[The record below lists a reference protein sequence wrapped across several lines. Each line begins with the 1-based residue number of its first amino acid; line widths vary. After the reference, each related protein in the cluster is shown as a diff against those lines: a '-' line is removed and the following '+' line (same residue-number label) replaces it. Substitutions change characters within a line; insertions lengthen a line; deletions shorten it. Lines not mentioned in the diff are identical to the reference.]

1 MRGLNLMILESLK
14 VINFRVFK
22 GTHELSLAPK
32 PRDGQ
37 QPPIILFGGL
47 NGAGKTTT
55 LTAIRL
61 ALYGRQSLG
70 IGTTIKSYHQFLA
83 DSLHSSKSTRIK
95 ANNAAVELVFSYAN
109 LGVISNYHVKRS
121 WTITENKVTE
131 SLKISQDGRSINN
144 LNYEQAQGFL
154 NELIPIG
161 VSDLF
166 FFDGEKIAQLAED
179 TEGNALGES
188 FKKLIGLDVIEK
200 LISDINIFIR
210 KQNKQQLSDT
220 IKSKINI
227 LEQTL
232 KTKEQ
237 AIDAEQVN
245 YESIKICVI
254 HASKQID
261 QLTNNLNAQGGA
273 WAESREEEIKKFSS
287 YNATKD
293 ILQAQLR
300 ESISGNFPFSI
311 APDFVNH
318 CLKQLVME
326 EQSKQNKNIAKTLS
340 KHIYSLEKRLLTVV
354 EKPVFD
360 SIKKEM
366 DSEFSELLTPQGS
379 DNIIHDVSQSLHKKI
394 ASTTLDAIN
403 HQQPKANELAEEINT
418 LMKNIDSAG
427 INIARAPEQDLLSQR
442 LKELNDA
449 QEVKSELAIQLSQ
462 QKEKIKDYLRKAID
476 TVRDLDKLH
485 NQFIDSDESN
495 RALDYAHKAKSALT
509 EFSKRVA
516 VNKIKNVESEFIQ
529 SFKNLSRKYDI
540 NINAK
545 IDPHTFSVTLL
556 NDFGNEIP
564 KESLSAGERQIY
576 AIAMLDALA
585 KTSGRKLPI
594 IIDTPLGR
602 LDSKHRKKL
611 VENYF
616 PSASHQVIILSTD
629 TEIGKTYLASLDE
642 HISHKIMLD
651 YDFSNGSSHIESGYF
666 WKTSEVAV

>member
-1 MRGLNLMILESLK
+1 MILESLK

-22 GTHELSLAPK
+22 GTHEFSLAPI
-32 PRDGQ
+32 PRDDQ
-37 QPPIILFGGL
+37 HPPIILFGGL

-61 ALYGRQSLG
+61 SLYGRQSLG
-70 IGTTIKSYHQFLA
+70 IGTTVKNYHQFLA
-83 DSLHSSKSTRIK
+83 DSVHNSKVTGVK
-95 ANNAAVELVFSYAN
+95 ANNASVELVFSYAN
-109 LGVISNYHVKRS
+109 LGVISHYHVKRS
-121 WTITENKVTE
+121 WTVTGSKVTE
-131 SLKISQDGRSINN
+131 SLKISQDGHLHTS

-188 FKKLIGLDVIEK
+188 VKKLIGLDLIEK
-200 LISDINIFIR
+200 LIADINIFIR
-210 KQNKQQLSDT
+210 KTNKQQLSDD

-227 LEQTL
+227 LEQSL
-232 KTKEQ
+232 EIKNQDIDSEQ
-237 AIDAEQVN
+237 LN
-245 YESIKICVI
+245 YESIKIKLT

-261 QLTNNLNAQGGA
+261 QLTNNFNAQGGA
-273 WAESREEEIKKFSS
+273 WAASREDEIKKLSS
-287 YNATKD
+287 YNAEKD
-293 ILQAQLR
+293 MLQSQLR
-300 ESISGNFPFSI
+300 ESISSSFPFSI
-311 APDFVNH
+311 APEFVNH
-318 CLKQLVME
+318 CLQQLENE
-326 EQSKQNKNIAKTLS
+326 EQSKQNKNIARTLS
-340 KHIYSLEKRLLTVV
+340 KHISSLEKRLLAVV
-354 EKPVFD
+354 EQPIFA

-366 DSEFSELLTPQGS
+366 DSEFSELLAPQGN
-379 DNIIHDVSQSLHKKI
+379 DDIIHDVSQSLHKKI
-394 ASTTLDAIN
+394 ESAALDAIN
-403 HQQPKANELAEEINT
+403 HQQPKVNALATTLKLLNES
-418 LMKNIDSAG
+418 IDSAG
-427 INIARAPEQDLLSQR
+427 VNIARAPEQDLLSQR
-442 LKELNDA
+442 LKELNEA
-449 QEVKSELAIQLSQ
+449 QAIKSELAIQLSL
-462 QKEKIKDYLRKAID
+462 QKEKIKDDIRKAID
-476 TVRDLDKLH
+476 MVRALDKLH
-485 NQFIDSDESN
+485 NQFVDSDESN
-495 RALDYAHKAKSALT
+495 RALDYAHKAKAALT
-509 EFSKRVA
+509 EFAKRVA

-529 SFKNLSRKYDI
+529 SFKHLARKDDI

-545 IDPHTFSVTLL
+545 IEPHTFSVTLL

-629 TEIGKTYLASLDE
+629 TEIGKTYLSSLDE

-651 YDFSNGSSHIESGYF
+651 YDVSNGSSNIESGYF
-666 WKTSEVAV
+666 WQTAEAR

>member
-1 MRGLNLMILESLK
+1 MILESLK
-14 VINFRVFK
+14 VTNFRVFK
-22 GTHELSLAPK
+22 GSHEFSLAPES
-32 PRDGQ
+32 RDGQ
-37 QPPIILFGGL
+37 HPPIILFGGL

-70 IGTTIKSYHQFLA
+70 IGTTIKDYHQFLA
-83 DSLHSSKSTRIK
+83 DSVHNSKITGVK
-95 ANNAAVELVFSYAN
+95 ANNASVELVFSYAN
-109 LGVISNYHVKRS
+109 LGVISHYHVKRS
-121 WTITENKVTE
+121 WTDSGSKVTE
-131 SLKISQDGRSINN
+131 SLKISQDGRSIHN
-144 LNYEQAQGFL
+144 LSYEQAQGFL

-188 FKKLIGLDVIEK
+188 VKKLIGLDLIEK
-200 LISDINIFIR
+200 LIADINIFIR
-210 KQNKQQLSDT
+210 KQNKLQLSDD
-220 IKSKINI
+220 IKSKVNI
-227 LEQTL
+227 LEQEL
-232 KTKEQ
+232 EEKEQ
-237 AIDAEQVN
+237 AIDAGQVA
-245 YESIKICVI
+245 YESIKIQLT

-273 WAESREEEIKKFSS
+273 WAASREDEIKKLSS
-287 YNATKD
+287 YNAEKNM
-293 ILQAQLR
+293 LQSQLR
-300 ESISGNFPFSI
+300 ESISSSFPFSI
-311 APDFVNH
+311 APDFVKH
-318 CLKQLVME
+318 CLSQLENE
-326 EQSKQNKNIAKTLS
+326 EQSKQNKNIANTLS
-340 KHIYSLEKRLLTVV
+340 KHISSLEKRLLTVV
-354 EKPVFD
+354 EQPVFA

-366 DSEFSELLTPQGS
+366 DSEFSEFLSPQGN

-394 ASTTLDAIN
+394 ESAAFDALN
-403 HQQPKANELAEEINT
+403 HQQPKVNELAKKLKLLNE
-418 LMKNIDSAG
+418 NIDSAG
-427 INIARAPEQDLLSQR
+427 VNIARAPEQDLLSLR
-442 LKELNDA
+442 LKELN
-449 QEVKSELAIQLSQ
+449 EVQAIKSKLAIQLSQ
-462 QKEKIKDYLRKAID
+462 QKEKIKDGLREAID
-476 TVRDLDKLH
+476 TVRALDKLH
-485 NQFIDSDESN
+485 NQFVDSDESN
-495 RALDYAHKAKSALT
+495 RALDYAHKAKAALT
-509 EFSKRVA
+509 EFAKRVA

-529 SFKNLSRKYDI
+529 SFKHLARKDDI

-545 IDPHTFSVTLL
+545 IEPHTFSVTLL

-651 YDFSNGSSHIESGYF
+651 YNGSDGSSNIESGYF
-666 WKTSEVAV
+666 WQTTETA

>member
-1 MRGLNLMILESLK
+1 MILESLK

-22 GTHELSLAPK
+22 GTHEFSLAPK

-37 QPPIILFGGL
+37 HPPIILFGGL

-70 IGTTIKSYHQFLA
+70 IGTTIKDYHQFLA
-83 DSLHSSKSTRIK
+83 DSVHNSKVTGIK
-95 ANNAAVELVFSYAN
+95 ANNASVELVFSYAN
-109 LGVISNYHVKRS
+109 LGVISHYHIKRS
-121 WTITENKVTE
+121 WTVTGSKITE
-131 SLKISQDGRSINN
+131 SLKISQDGHPHTG
-144 LNYEQAQGFL
+144 LNYEQSQGFL

-188 FKKLIGLDVIEK
+188 VKKLIGLDLIEK
-200 LISDINIFIR
+200 LIADINIFIR
-210 KQNKQQLSDT
+210 KQNKQQLSED

-227 LEQTL
+227 LEQALTA
-232 KTKEQ
+232 KEL

-245 YESIKICVI
+245 YEAINIQLT
-254 HASKQID
+254 HAFKRID

-273 WAESREEEIKKFSS
+273 WAASREEEITKLSS
-287 YNATKD
+287 YNAEKEM
-293 ILQAQLR
+293 LQFQLR
-300 ESISGNFPFSI
+300 ESISGSFPFSI
-311 APDFVNH
+311 APEFIKH
-318 CLKQLVME
+318 CLKKLEDE
-326 EQSKQNKNIAKTLS
+326 EKSKQNKDLAKTLS
-340 KHIYSLEKRLLTVV
+340 KHISSLEKRLVTVV
-354 EKPVFD
+354 EQPVFAA
-360 SIKKEM
+360 IKKEM
-366 DSEFSELLTPQGS
+366 DSEFSALLAPQES
-379 DNIIHDVSQSLHKKI
+379 DQIIHDVSQSLHKKI
-394 ASTTLDAIN
+394 ESAALDAIN
-403 HQQPKANELAEEINT
+403 HQQPKVDELAQKLNA
-418 LMKNIDSAG
+418 LMESIDSAG
-427 INIARAPEQDLLSQR
+427 VNIARAPEQDLLSGR
-442 LKELNDA
+442 LKELNEA
-449 QEVKSELAIQLSQ
+449 QTLKSELAIQLSL
-462 QKEKIKDYLRKAID
+462 QKEKIKTDLRETID
-476 TVRDLDKLH
+476 TVRALDKLH
-485 NQFIDSDESN
+485 NQFVDSDESN
-495 RALDYAHKAKSALT
+495 RALDYAHKAKAALT
-509 EFSKRVA
+509 EFAKRVA

-529 SFKNLSRKYDI
+529 SFKNLARKDDI

-545 IDPHTFSVTLL
+545 IEPHTFSVTLL
-556 NDFGNEIP
+556 NDFGNEIS

-629 TEIGKTYLASLDE
+629 TEIGKTYLASLGE

-651 YDFSNGSSHIESGYF
+651 YDDINGSSNIESGYF
-666 WKTSEVAV
+666 WQTKEIAV

>member
-1 MRGLNLMILESLK
+1 MILESLK

-22 GTHELSLAPK
+22 GTHEFSLAPI
-32 PRDGQ
+32 PRDDQ
-37 QPPIILFGGL
+37 HPPIILFGGL

-61 ALYGRQSLG
+61 SLYGRQSLG
-70 IGTTIKSYHQFLA
+70 IGTSIKDYHQFLA
-83 DSLHSSKSTRIK
+83 DSVHNSKVTGVK
-95 ANNAAVELVFSYAN
+95 ANNASVELVFSYAN
-109 LGVISNYHVKRS
+109 LGVISHYHVKRS
-121 WTITENKVTE
+121 WTVTGSKVTE
-131 SLKISQDGRSINN
+131 SLKISQDGHVHTS

-188 FKKLIGLDVIEK
+188 VKKLIGLDLIEK
-200 LISDINIFIR
+200 LIADINIFIR
-210 KQNKQQLSDT
+210 KTNKQQLSDD

-227 LEQTL
+227 LEQSL
-232 KTKEQ
+232 EIKNQDIDSEQ
-237 AIDAEQVN
+237 LN
-245 YESIKICVI
+245 YESIKIKLT

-261 QLTNNLNAQGGA
+261 QLTNNFNAQGGA
-273 WAESREEEIKKFSS
+273 WAASREDEIKKLSS
-287 YNATKD
+287 YNAEKD
-293 ILQAQLR
+293 MLQSQLR
-300 ESISGNFPFSI
+300 ESISSSFPFSI
-311 APDFVNH
+311 APEFVNH
-318 CLKQLVME
+318 CLQQLENE
-326 EQSKQNKNIAKTLS
+326 EQSKQNKNIARTLS
-340 KHIYSLEKRLLTVV
+340 KHISSLEKRLLAVV
-354 EKPVFD
+354 EQPIFA

-366 DSEFSELLTPQGS
+366 DSEFSELLAPQGN
-379 DNIIHDVSQSLHKKI
+379 DDIIHDVSQSLHKKI
-394 ASTTLDAIN
+394 ESAALDAIN
-403 HQQPKANELAEEINT
+403 HQQPKVNALATTLKLLNES
-418 LMKNIDSAG
+418 IDSAG
-427 INIARAPEQDLLSQR
+427 VNIARAPEQDLLSQR
-442 LKELNDA
+442 LKELNEA
-449 QEVKSELAIQLSQ
+449 QAIKSELAIQLSL
-462 QKEKIKDYLRKAID
+462 QKEKIKDDIRKAID
-476 TVRDLDKLH
+476 MVRALDKLH
-485 NQFIDSDESN
+485 NQFVDSDESN
-495 RALDYAHKAKSALT
+495 RALDYAHKAKAALT
-509 EFSKRVA
+509 EFAKRVA

-529 SFKNLSRKYDI
+529 SFKHLARKDDI

-545 IDPHTFSVTLL
+545 IEPHTFSVTLL

-629 TEIGKTYLASLDE
+629 TEIGKTYLSSLDE

-651 YDFSNGSSHIESGYF
+651 YDVSNGSSNIESGYF
-666 WKTSEVAV
+666 WQTAEAR

>member
-1 MRGLNLMILESLK
+1 MILESLK
-14 VINFRVFK
+14 LINFRVFK
-22 GTHELSLAPK
+22 GTHEFSLVPQ
-32 PRDGQ
+32 PRDDQ
-37 QPPIILFGGL
+37 NPPIILFGGL

-70 IGTTIKSYHQFLA
+70 IGTTIKDYHQFLA
-83 DSLHSSKSTRIK
+83 DSVHNSKVTGIK
-95 ANNAAVELVFSYAN
+95 ANNSSVELVFSYAN
-109 LGVISNYHVKRS
+109 LGVISHYHVKRS
-121 WTITENKVTE
+121 WTVTGSKVTE

-144 LNYEQAQGFL
+144 LSYEQAQGFL

-166 FFDGEKIAQLAED
+166 FFDGEKISQLAED

-188 FKKLIGLDVIEK
+188 VKKLIGLDLIEK
-200 LISDINIFIR
+200 LIADINIFIR
-210 KQNKQQLSDT
+210 KQNKQQLSDD

-227 LEQTL
+227 LERAL
-232 KTKEQ
+232 EIKEQ

-245 YESIKICVI
+245 YESIKIQLTHV
-254 HASKQID
+254 SKKID
-261 QLTNNLNAQGGA
+261 QLTNNLNSQGGA
-273 WAESREEEIKKFSS
+273 WAASREEEIKKLSF
-287 YNATKD
+287 YNAEKD
-293 ILQAQLR
+293 MQQSQLR
-300 ESISGNFPFSI
+300 EIISGSFPFSI

-318 CLKQLVME
+318 CLHQLENE
-326 EQSKQNKNIAKTLS
+326 EKSKQNKNIAKTLS
-340 KHIYSLEKRLLTVV
+340 KHISSLEKRLLAVV
-354 EKPVFD
+354 EQPVFT

-366 DSEFSELLTPQGS
+366 DSEFFEILAPQGS

-394 ASTTLDAIN
+394 ESAALDAIN
-403 HQQPKANELAEEINT
+403 HQQPKVNELAQKLKLLNE
-418 LMKNIDSAG
+418 NIDSAG
-427 INIARAPEQDLLSQR
+427 VNIARAPEQDLLSQR
-442 LKELNDA
+442 LKELNEA
-449 QEVKSELAIQLSQ
+449 QEIKSELAIQLSQ
-462 QKEKIKDYLRKAID
+462 KKEKIKNDLREAID
-476 TVRDLDKLH
+476 TVRALEKLH
-485 NQFIDSDESN
+485 NQFFDSDESN
-495 RALDYAHKAKSALT
+495 RALDYAHKAKAALT
-509 EFSKRVA
+509 EFAKRVA

-529 SFKNLSRKYDI
+529 SFKNLARKDDI

-545 IDPHTFSVTLL
+545 IEPHTFSVTLL

-629 TEIGKTYLASLDE
+629 TEIGKTYLASLED

-651 YDFSNGSSHIESGYF
+651 YDGSDGSSNIESGYF
-666 WKTSEVAV
+666 WQSAETV

>member
-1 MRGLNLMILESLK
+1 MILESLK

-22 GTHELSLAPK
+22 GTHEFSLAPK

-37 QPPIILFGGL
+37 HPPIILFGGL

-70 IGTTIKSYHQFLA
+70 IGTTIKDYHHFLA
-83 DSLHSSKSTRIK
+83 DSVHNSKVTGIK
-95 ANNAAVELVFSYAN
+95 ANNASVALVFSYAN
-109 LGVISNYHVKRS
+109 LGVISHYHIKRS
-121 WTITENKVTE
+121 WTVMGSKITE
-131 SLKISQDGRSINN
+131 SLKVSQDGHPHTD

-179 TEGNALGES
+179 TEGNVLGES
-188 FKKLIGLDVIEK
+188 VKKLIGLDLIEK
-200 LISDINIFIR
+200 LIANINIFIR
-210 KQNKQQLSDT
+210 KQNKQQLSDD

-227 LEQTL
+227 LEQALT
-232 KTKEQ
+232 TKEQ

-245 YESIKICVI
+245 YESIKICVT

-261 QLTNNLNAQGGA
+261 QLTNILNAQGGA
-273 WAESREEEIKKFSS
+273 WAASREEEIKKLSS
-287 YNATKD
+287 YNTEKEM
-293 ILQAQLR
+293 LQSQLR
-300 ESISGNFPFSI
+300 ESISSSFPFAI
-311 APDFVNH
+311 APVFVKH
-318 CLKQLVME
+318 CLSQLENE
-326 EQSKQNKNIAKTLS
+326 EQSKHNKNIAKTLS
-340 KHIYSLEKRLLTVV
+340 KHISSLKQRLLAVV
-354 EKPVFD
+354 DQPVFA

-366 DSEFSELLTPQGS
+366 DSEFSELLAPQDN

-394 ASTTLDAIN
+394 ESAALDAIN
-403 HQQPKANELAEEINT
+403 HQQPKVNELAQKLKSLNES
-418 LMKNIDSAG
+418 IDSAG
-427 INIARAPEQDLLSQR
+427 VNIARAPEQDLLSLQ
-442 LKELNDA
+442 LKELNKA
-449 QEVKSELAIQLSQ
+449 QTIKSELAIQLSQ
-462 QKEKIKDYLRKAID
+462 QKEKIKDGLRGTID
-476 TVRDLDKLH
+476 TVRTLDKLH
-485 NQFIDSDESN
+485 NQFVDSDESN
-495 RALDYAHKAKSALT
+495 RALDYAHKAKASLT
-509 EFSKRVA
+509 EFAKRVA
-516 VNKIKNVESEFIQ
+516 VNKIKNVESEFVQ
-529 SFKNLSRKYDI
+529 SFKNLARKDDT

-545 IDPHTFSVTLL
+545 IEPHTFSVTLL

-629 TEIGKTYLASLDE
+629 TEIGKTYLASLGE

-651 YDFSNGSSHIESGYF
+651 YDDTNGSSNIESGYF
-666 WKTSEVAV
+666 WQTKETAV

>member
-1 MRGLNLMILESLK
+1 MILESLK

-22 GTHELSLAPK
+22 GTHEFSLAPI
-32 PRDGQ
+32 PRDDQ
-37 QPPIILFGGL
+37 HPPIILFGGL

-61 ALYGRQSLG
+61 SLYGRQSLG
-70 IGTTIKSYHQFLA
+70 IGTSIKDYHQFLA
-83 DSLHSSKSTRIK
+83 DSVHNSKVTGVK
-95 ANNAAVELVFSYAN
+95 ANNASVELVFSYAN
-109 LGVISNYHVKRS
+109 LGVISHYHVKRS
-121 WTITENKVTE
+121 WTVTGSKVTE
-131 SLKISQDGRSINN
+131 SLKISQDGHVHTS

-188 FKKLIGLDVIEK
+188 VKKLIGLDLIEK
-200 LISDINIFIR
+200 LIADINIFIR
-210 KQNKQQLSDT
+210 KTNKQQLSDD

-227 LEQTL
+227 LEQSL
-232 KTKEQ
+232 EIKNQDIDSEQ
-237 AIDAEQVN
+237 LN
-245 YESIKICVI
+245 YESIKIKLT

-261 QLTNNLNAQGGA
+261 QLTNNFNAQGGA
-273 WAESREEEIKKFSS
+273 WAASREDEIKKLSS
-287 YNATKD
+287 YNAEKD
-293 ILQAQLR
+293 MLQSQLR
-300 ESISGNFPFSI
+300 ESISSSFPFSI
-311 APDFVNH
+311 APEFVNH
-318 CLKQLVME
+318 CLQQLENE
-326 EQSKQNKNIAKTLS
+326 EQSKQNKNIARTLS
-340 KHIYSLEKRLLTVV
+340 KHISSLEKRLLAVV
-354 EKPVFD
+354 EQPIFA

-366 DSEFSELLTPQGS
+366 DSEFSELLAPQGN
-379 DNIIHDVSQSLHKKI
+379 DDIIHDVSQSLHKKI
-394 ASTTLDAIN
+394 ESAALDAIN
-403 HQQPKANELAEEINT
+403 HQQPKVNALATTLKLLNES
-418 LMKNIDSAG
+418 IDSAG
-427 INIARAPEQDLLSQR
+427 VNIARAPEQDLLSQR
-442 LKELNDA
+442 LKELNEA
-449 QEVKSELAIQLSQ
+449 QAIKSELAIQLSL
-462 QKEKIKDYLRKAID
+462 QKEKIKDDIRKAID
-476 TVRDLDKLH
+476 MVRALDKLH
-485 NQFIDSDESN
+485 NQFVDSDESN
-495 RALDYAHKAKSALT
+495 RALDYAHKAKAALT
-509 EFSKRVA
+509 EFAKRVA

-529 SFKNLSRKYDI
+529 SFKHLARKDDI

-545 IDPHTFSVTLL
+545 IEPHTFSVTLL

-629 TEIGKTYLASLDE
+629 TEIGKTYLSSLDE

-651 YDFSNGSSHIESGYF
+651 YDVSNGSSNVESGYF
-666 WKTSEVAV
+666 WQTAEAR

>member
-1 MRGLNLMILESLK
+1 MILESLK

-22 GTHELSLAPK
+22 GTHEFSLAPK
-32 PRDGQ
+32 ARDGQ
-37 QPPIILFGGL
+37 HPPIILFGGL

-70 IGTTIKSYHQFLA
+70 IGTSIKDYHQFLA
-83 DSLHSSKSTRIK
+83 DSVHNSKVTGIK

-109 LGVISNYHVKRS
+109 LGVISHYHVKRS
-121 WTITENKVTE
+121 WTVTGSKVTE
-131 SLKISQDGRSINN
+131 SLKISQDGQSHTS

-188 FKKLIGLDVIEK
+188 VKKLIGLDLIEK
-200 LISDINIFIR
+200 LIADINIFIR
-210 KQNKQQLSDT
+210 KQNKQQLSDD
-220 IKSKINI
+220 IKSQIDTLELSLETKEHAINV
-227 LEQTL
+227 EQT
-232 KTKEQ
+232 
-237 AIDAEQVN
+237 N
-245 YESIKICVI
+245 YESIKVQLT

-261 QLTNNLNAQGGA
+261 QLTNSLNAQGGA
-273 WAESREEEIKKFSS
+273 WAASREEEIKKLSS
-287 YNATKD
+287 FNTEKD
-293 ILQAQLR
+293 MLQSHLR
-300 ESISGNFPFSI
+300 ESISSSFPFSI

-318 CLKQLVME
+318 CLQQLENE
-326 EQSKQNKNIAKTLS
+326 EKSKQNQNIARTLS
-340 KHIYSLEKRLLTVV
+340 KHISSLEKRLVSVV
-354 EKPVFD
+354 EQPVFA

-366 DSEFSELLTPQGS
+366 DSEFSELLS
-379 DNIIHDVSQSLHKKI
+379 LKESEEIIHDVSQSLHNKI
-394 ASTTLDAIN
+394 EFAALDAIN
-403 HQQPKANELAEEINT
+403 HQQPKVNKLAEKLNT
-418 LMKNIDSAG
+418 LMENIDSAG
-427 INIARAPEQDLLSQR
+427 VNIARAPEQDLLSQR

-449 QEVKSELAIQLSQ
+449 QTIKSELAIQLSQ
-462 QKEKIKDYLRKAID
+462 QKEKIKENLREAID
-476 TVRDLDKLH
+476 TVRTLDKLH
-485 NQFIDSDESN
+485 NVFVDSDESN
-495 RALDYAHKAKSALT
+495 RALDYAHKAKTALT
-509 EFSKRVA
+509 EFAKRVA
-516 VNKIKNVESEFIQ
+516 VNKIKNVETEFIQ
-529 SFKNLSRKYDI
+529 SFKHLARKDDI

-545 IDPHTFSVTLL
+545 IEPHTFSVTLL

-564 KESLSAGERQIY
+564 KDSLSAGERQIY

-616 PSASHQVIILSTD
+616 PNASHQVIILSTD
-629 TEIGKTYLASLDE
+629 TEIGKTYLSSLNE
-642 HISHKIMLD
+642 HISHKIMLN
-651 YDFSNGSSHIESGYF
+651 YDSSDGSSHIESGYF
-666 WKTSEVAV
+666 WQAEEIK

>member
-1 MRGLNLMILESLK
+1 MILESLK

-22 GTHELSLAPK
+22 GTHEFSLAPEA
-32 PRDGQ
+32 RDDQ
-37 QPPIILFGGL
+37 HPPIILFGGL

-70 IGTTIKSYHQFLA
+70 IGTTIKDYHQFLA
-83 DSLHSSKSTRIK
+83 DSVHNSKITGIK
-95 ANNAAVELVFSYAN
+95 ANNASVELVFSYAN
-109 LGVISNYHVKRS
+109 LGVISHYHVKRS
-121 WTITENKVTE
+121 WTDTGNKVTE
-131 SLKISQDGRSINN
+131 SLKISQDGRSIHN
-144 LNYEQAQGFL
+144 LSYEQAQGFL

-188 FKKLIGLDVIEK
+188 VKKLIGLDLIEK
-200 LISDINIFIR
+200 LIADINIFIR
-210 KQNKQQLSDT
+210 KQNKLQLSDD
-220 IKSKINI
+220 IKSKVNV
-227 LEQTL
+227 LEQAL
-232 KTKEQ
+232 ETKEQ
-237 AIDAEQVN
+237 AIDAGQVG
-245 YESIKICVI
+245 YESIKIQLT

-273 WAESREEEIKKFSS
+273 WAASREEEIKKLSS
-287 YNATKD
+287 YNAEKD
-293 ILQAQLR
+293 MLQHQLR
-300 ESISGNFPFSI
+300 ESISSSFPFSI

-318 CLKQLVME
+318 CLSQLENE
-326 EQSKQNKNIAKTLS
+326 EQSKQNKNIANTLS
-340 KHIYSLEKRLLTVV
+340 KHISSLEKRLLTIV
-354 EKPVFD
+354 EQPVFA
-360 SIKKEM
+360 SIKKEI
-366 DSEFSELLTPQGS
+366 DSEFSEFLAPPGNH
-379 DNIIHDVSQSLHKKI
+379 NIIHDVSQSLHKKI
-394 ASTTLDAIN
+394 ESAALDAIN
-403 HQQPKANELAEEINT
+403 HQQPKVNT
-418 LMKNIDSAG
+418 LAKKLKLLNESIDSSG
-427 INIARAPEQDLLSQR
+427 VNIARAPEQGLLSLR
-442 LKELNDA
+442 LKELNKVQA
-449 QEVKSELAIQLSQ
+449 IKSELAIQLSQ
-462 QKEKIKDYLRKAID
+462 QKEKIKNDLREAID
-476 TVRDLDKLH
+476 TVRALDKLH
-485 NQFIDSDESN
+485 NQFVDSDESN
-495 RALDYAHKAKSALT
+495 RALDYAHKAKAALT
-509 EFSKRVA
+509 EFAKRVA

-529 SFKNLSRKYDI
+529 SFKHLARKDDI

-545 IDPHTFSVTLL
+545 IEPHTFSVTLL

-629 TEIGKTYLASLDE
+629 TEIGKTYLASLEE

-651 YDFSNGSSHIESGYF
+651 YNGSDGSSNIESGYF
-666 WKTSEVAV
+666 WQTTETA